1 MFKNFK
7 KSNLIINVILAV
19 FLMIAV
25 TSCGSEESASSDLNT
40 PIESTGDSDK
50 KIAPKLLEQKDSDS
64 LSNKEKG
71 GVLKRLWADPAT
83 LDPHLVTDTTSAG
96 LVVELFSGLVSL
108 NSSLEIVPELAESWE
123 ISDDG
128 KVYTFK
134 LRDGILFSDGS
145 PITARDFK
153 WSFERAAHPDTESP
167 VASIYLE
174 DIVGSMEVIDGDG
187 SITDISGVKIID
199 DSTLQI
205 TIDAPKAY
213 FLAKLTYPT
222 AYVLKK
228 NNVDQN
234 GDDWTDSP
242 IGTGPFVM
250 YEYRIGEVLV
260 IRRNDYYWGEKARLD
275 GVEYNLAGGQA
286 MSMYENDEIDITG
299 VGLADLERVKDVND
313 PLNSD
318 LVSVPPSFTVSYI
331 GFNVKKPPFDD
342 VKFRLALNYA
352 VDKQLIASQVY
363 SDLVKPAY
371 GILPPNF
378 PGFSVDITGIEF
390 DPDKAVQLLSE
401 SKYAD
406 PSTRPLIVVT
416 VPGTGGSPSLD
427 MEVVSDM
434 WDRILGIQIE
444 IQQVEWATYL
454 QDLHRRR
461 LQVWGGSGWQ
471 ADYPDPQDFIDIL
484 FHTESTNN
492 HGNYSNTDA
501 DKFLEDARTE
511 QDIYK
516 RINLYNKA
524 EQLIIDDAPWLPMW
538 FDQEGLA
545 LIKPWVKG
553 FNFTPMIVPKMK
565 EVYID
570 KS

>member
-331 GFNVKKPPFDD
+331 GFNVKEPPFDD
-342 VKFRLALNYA
+342 LKFRLALNYA

-378 PGFSVDITGIEF
+378 PGFSLDISGIEY
-390 DPDKAVQLLSE
+390 DPDKAAQLLSE

-406 PSTRPLIVVT
+406 ASTRPPIVVT

-434 WDRILGIQIE
+434 WDRILGVQIE

-492 HGNYSNTDA
+492 HVNYSNTDA

-516 RINLYNKA
+516 RISLYNKA

>member
-1 MFKNFK
+1 MNFK
-7 KSNLIINVILAV
+7 KIIIKCFLIISLVGIL
-19 FLMIAV
+19 I
-25 TSCGSEESASSDLNT
+25 SCGSDTDIVTPDLNSS
-40 PIESTGDSDK
+40 EENSNQEK
-50 KIAPKLLEQKDSDS
+50 NIAPKLLTEKQSDDSGNKDR
-64 LSNKEKG
+64 G

-108 NSSLEIVPELAESWE
+108 NSDLEIVPELAESWD

-134 LRDGILFSDGS
+134 LRENILFSDGS
-145 PITARDFK
+145 PIKASDFK
-153 WSFERAAHPDTESP
+153 WSLEGAAHPDTESP

-187 SITDISGVKIID
+187 SITDVSGIKVID
-199 DSTLQI
+199 DYTLQL

-222 AYVLKK
+222 AYVLKRQ
-228 NNVDQN
+228 NVEQG
-234 GDDWTDSP
+234 GDNWTDSP
-242 IGTGPFVM
+242 IGTGPFILS
-250 YEYRIGEVLV
+250 EYRIGEVLV
-260 IRRNDYYWGEKARLD
+260 IRRNDNYWGGKAKLD
-275 GVEYNLAGGQA
+275 GVEFNLAGGVA
-286 MSMYENDEIDITG
+286 MAMYENDEIDITG
-299 VGLADLERVKDVND
+299 VGLADLERVRDVND
-313 PLNSD
+313 PLNND

-331 GFNVKKPPFDD
+331 GFNVNEPPFDD
-342 VKFRLALNYA
+342 LKFRLALNYA

-363 SDLVKPAY
+363 SGLVKPAY

-378 PGFSVDITGIEF
+378 PGFSLDISGIGY

-406 PSTRPLIVVT
+406 ASTRPPIIVT

-434 WDRILGIQIE
+434 WDRILGVQVE

-484 FHTESTNN
+484 FHSDSTNN
-492 HGNYSNTDA
+492 HGNYTNQEA
-501 DKFLEDARTE
+501 DTLLEEARTE
-511 QDIYK
+511 QDVYK
-516 RINLYNKA
+516 RISLYNQA

-565 EVYID
+565 DVYID

>member
-1 MFKNFK
+1 M
-7 KSNLIINVILAV
+7 
-19 FLMIAV
+19 
-25 TSCGSEESASSDLNT
+25 
-40 PIESTGDSDK
+40 SDK
-50 KIAPKLLEQKDSDS
+50 KEIVSASPKVRKLAREFGADIYKIEGSQRLGRVSEEDVKSYIKDAISGKSVKKQTVVSEEYDHSEFGEVDIQQIPRIKKIA
-64 LSNKEKG
+64 G
-71 GVLKRLWADPAT
+71 
-83 LDPHLVTDTTSAG
+83 PHLEKSWSEIPHVTQ
-96 LVVELFSGLVSL
+96 
-108 NSSLEIVPELAESWE
+108 
-123 ISDDG
+123 
-128 KVYTFK
+128 
-134 LRDGILFSDGS
+134 
-145 PITARDFK
+145 
-153 WSFERAAHPDTESP
+153 H
-167 VASIYLE
+167 
-174 DIVGSMEVIDGDG
+174 
-187 SITDISGVKIID
+187 
-199 DSTLQI
+199 
-205 TIDAPKAY
+205 
-213 FLAKLTYPT
+213 
-222 AYVLKK
+222 
-228 NNVDQN
+228 
-234 GDDWTDSP
+234 
-242 IGTGPFVM
+242 
-250 YEYRIGEVLV
+250 
-260 IRRNDYYWGEKARLD
+260 
-275 GVEYNLAGGQA
+275 
-286 MSMYENDEIDITG
+286 DEIDITG

-331 GFNVKKPPFDD
+331 GFNVKEPPFDD
-342 VKFRLALNYA
+342 LKFRLALNYA

-378 PGFSVDITGIEF
+378 PGFSLDITGIEY

-406 PSTRPLIVVT
+406 ASTRPPIVVT

-516 RINLYNKA
+516 RISLYNKA

>member
-25 TSCGSEESASSDLNT
+25 TSCGSEESASSDLNI

-331 GFNVKKPPFDD
+331 GFNVKEPPFDD
-342 VKFRLALNYA
+342 LKFRLALNYA

-378 PGFSVDITGIEF
+378 PGFSLDISGIEY
-390 DPDKAVQLLSE
+390 DPDKAAQLLSE

-406 PSTRPLIVVT
+406 ASTRPPIVVT

-434 WDRILGIQIE
+434 WDRILGVQIE

-516 RINLYNKA
+516 RISLYNKA

>member
-1 MFKNFK
+1 MNFK
-7 KSNLIINVILAV
+7 KIIIKYFLIISLVGTLI
-19 FLMIAV
+19 
-25 TSCGSEESASSDLNT
+25 SCGSDTDIVTPDLNSSEET
-40 PIESTGDSDK
+40 SNQEK
-50 KIAPKLLEQKDSDS
+50 NIAPGLMTEKKSDDSGDK
-64 LSNKEKG
+64 NRG

-108 NSSLEIVPELAESWE
+108 NSDLEIVPELAESWN

-134 LRDGILFSDGS
+134 LKENILFSDGT
-145 PITARDFK
+145 PITASDFK
-153 WSFERAAHPDTESP
+153 WSLERAAHPDTESP

-187 SITDISGVKIID
+187 SITDISGIKVID
-199 DSTLQI
+199 DNTLQL

-222 AYVLKK
+222 AYVVKK
-228 NNVDQN
+228 ENVEQG
-234 GDDWTDSP
+234 GDNWTDSP
-242 IGTGPFVM
+242 VGTGPFILS
-250 YEYRIGEVLV
+250 EYSIGEVLV
-260 IRRNDYYWGEKARLD
+260 IRRNDNYWGEKAKLD
-275 GVEYNLAGGQA
+275 GVEFNLAGGVA
-286 MSMYENDEIDITG
+286 MAMYENDEIDITG

-313 PLNSD
+313 PLNND
-318 LVSVPPSFTVSYI
+318 LVSVPPSFTVTYI
-331 GFNVKKPPFDD
+331 GFNVNEPPFDD
-342 VKFRLALNYA
+342 LKFRLALNYA

-363 SDLVKPAY
+363 SGLVKPAY

-378 PGFSVDITGIEF
+378 PGFSLDITGIGY
-390 DPDKAVQLLSE
+390 DPDKAVQLLAE

-406 PSTRPLIVVT
+406 SSNRPPIIVT

-434 WDRILGIQIE
+434 WDRILGVQVE

-484 FHTESTNN
+484 FHSNSTNN
-492 HGNYSNTDA
+492 HGNYTNQEA
-501 DKFLEDARTE
+501 DKLLEDARTE
-511 QDIYK
+511 QDVYK
-516 RINLYNKA
+516 RISLYNQA

-565 EVYID
+565 DVYID

>member
-1 MFKNFK
+1 MFINFRK
-7 KSNLIINVILAV
+7 FNFIIKCVLVV

-25 TSCGSEESASSDLNT
+25 ISCGSDESANL
-40 PIESTGDSDK
+40 PIEKQSSSTGDSDK

-64 LSNKEKG
+64 LSNQEKG

-108 NSSLEIVPELAESWE
+108 NSALEIVPELAESWD
-123 ISDDG
+123 ISADG
-128 KVYTFK
+128 KVYIFK
-134 LRDGILFSDGS
+134 LREGILFSDGS

-228 NNVDQN
+228 NNVEQS

-242 IGTGPFVM
+242 IGTGPFVLS
-250 YEYRIGEVLV
+250 EYRIGEVIV

-275 GVEYNLAGGQA
+275 AVEYNLAGGQA

>member
-1 MFKNFK
+1 MNFK
-7 KSNLIINVILAV
+7 KIIIKCFLIISLVGIL
-19 FLMIAV
+19 I
-25 TSCGSEESASSDLNT
+25 SCGSDTDIVTPDLNSS
-40 PIESTGDSDK
+40 EENSNQEK
-50 KIAPKLLEQKDSDS
+50 NIAPKLLTEKQSDDSGNKDR
-64 LSNKEKG
+64 G

-108 NSSLEIVPELAESWE
+108 NSDLEIVPELAESWD

-134 LRDGILFSDGS
+134 LRENILFSDGS
-145 PITARDFK
+145 PIKASDFK
-153 WSFERAAHPDTESP
+153 WSLERAAHPDTESP

-187 SITDISGVKIID
+187 SITDVSGVKVID
-199 DSTLQI
+199 DYTLQL

-222 AYVLKK
+222 AYVLKRQ
-228 NNVDQN
+228 NVEQG
-234 GDDWTDSP
+234 GDNWTDSP
-242 IGTGPFVM
+242 IGTGPFILS
-250 YEYRIGEVLV
+250 EYRIGEVLV
-260 IRRNDYYWGEKARLD
+260 IRRNDNYWGGKAKLD
-275 GVEYNLAGGQA
+275 GVEFNLAGGVA
-286 MSMYENDEIDITG
+286 MAMYENDEIDITG
-299 VGLADLERVKDVND
+299 VGLADLERVRDVND
-313 PLNSD
+313 PLNND

-331 GFNVKKPPFDD
+331 GFNVNEPPFDD
-342 VKFRLALNYA
+342 LKFRLALNYA

-363 SDLVKPAY
+363 SGLVKPAY

-378 PGFSVDITGIEF
+378 PGFSLDISGIGY

-406 PSTRPLIVVT
+406 ASTRPPIIVT

-434 WDRILGIQIE
+434 WDRILGVQVE

-484 FHTESTNN
+484 FHSDSTNN
-492 HGNYSNTDA
+492 HGNYTNQEA
-501 DKFLEDARTE
+501 DTLLEEARTE
-511 QDIYK
+511 QDVYK
-516 RINLYNKA
+516 RISLYNQA

-565 EVYID
+565 DVYID